1 MQNLNHKLSTI
12 AIAISALALGAC
24 TTLPGTGGTGLFPS
38 GPTTWTQPEAQQV
51 QQVRIGK
58 VLAVRAVEIQPS
70 GERTG
75 VGSAVGALVG
85 GLVGHQVGGG
95 KGKTLATVAG
105 AAGGAV
111 AGNVATRHLYHQPGI
126 AVTVKITSGWG
137 QGEVEQI
144 TQAVAAG
151 VSIQPG
157 DRVEIIGSG
166 CGPWSSDCRDPAR
179 VIPLPVAAVA
189 RGE

>member
-1 MQNLNHKLSTI
+1 MRNIMNKITPVAI
-12 AIAISALALGAC
+12 AIASLTLGAC
-24 TTLPGTGGTGLFPS
+24 ATLPGMGGTGLYPS
-38 GPTTWTQPEAQQV
+38 GPTTWNQPEAQRV
-51 QQVRIGK
+51 QQVRIGQ

-85 GLVGHQVGGG
+85 GLVGHQIGGG

-111 AGNVATRHLYHQPGI
+111 AGNVASRHLYRQPGI
-126 AVTVKITSGWG
+126 AITVKVTSGWG
-137 QGEVEQI
+137 EGQVEQI
-144 TQAVAAG
+144 TQSVAPG

-157 DRVEIIGSG
+157 ERVEIVGSG

-179 VIPLPVAAVA
+179 VIPLPATAMA